1 MIDVLAR
8 IFGTLIILILGI
20 WAKKQFSIDAKQS
33 KIFSAIFLYLTLP
46 FAIVNAFL
54 NMSEFPNELMLVPI
68 IGFVVITII
77 LILAVI
83 ISSRLTDEQK
93 KLFIICIPSYGF
105 GSFALPFL
113 QNVYGAFAVILV
125 MLFDLGNT
133 IITSSVTCSVAG
145 IITSK
150 QKVSIKDNA
159 ISIVKKLFTS
169 PPFITFAVMF
179 AITYSGINIPR
190 ETLIHAVTPMAN
202 ANGFVAIFMI
212 GILID
217 FKMDGSN
224 LKNAFVIVLT
234 KVLLNVT
241 VAFILLYFTP
251 FSLEIR
257 QMLFIIA
264 LSPVGQLS
272 LVFVERVN
280 GDMKSAA
287 LINTLSI
294 VISIIM
300 MSASI
305 LVFSASVS

>member
-20 WAKKQFSIDAKQS
+20 WAKKKFGINESHS
-33 KIFSAIFLYLTLP
+33 KIFSGIFLYLTLP

-54 NMSEFPNELMLVPI
+54 AMDTFPSELMFVPI
-68 IGFVVITII
+68 IGFVVITTI
-77 LILAVI
+77 LILSVI
-83 ISSRLTDEQK
+83 ISGRLTDEQK

-113 QNVYGAFAVILV
+113 QNVYGAAAVILV

-133 IITSSVTCSVAG
+133 IITSSITCSVAG

-150 QKVSIKDNA
+150 QKMSIIDNMK
-159 ISIVKKLFTS
+159 SVVHKLLTS

-202 ANGFVAIFMI
+202 ANGFIAIFMI

-217 FKMDGSN
+217 FKMDTSY
-224 LKNAFVIVLT
+224 LKNAFTIVLT
-234 KVLLNVT
+234 KMSLNII
-241 VAFILLYFTP
+241 VAFILLNFAP
-251 FSLEIR
+251 FDTQIR

-272 LVFVERVN
+272 LVFVERVR
-280 GDMKSAA
+280 GSVKTAA

-294 VISIIM
+294 VLSIIM
-300 MSASI
+300 MSTAI
-305 LVFSASVS
+305 LVFSAS